1 MQGPE
6 EFGPYTASIY
16 NHFFAPMH
24 AENQA
29 LMAAI
34 RKLTHACG
42 PILRRGRTEERVL
55 QVKAAL
61 AEVEKC
67 RSVGKTLN
75 PKP

>member
-16 NHFFAPMH
+16 NHFIAPMH

-42 PILRRGRTEERVL
+42 PILRRGSTEARVL
-55 QVKAAL
+55 QVQAAL
-61 AEVEKC
+61 AEVEQC
-67 RSVGKTLN
+67 RSVEDALTET
-75 PKP
+75 